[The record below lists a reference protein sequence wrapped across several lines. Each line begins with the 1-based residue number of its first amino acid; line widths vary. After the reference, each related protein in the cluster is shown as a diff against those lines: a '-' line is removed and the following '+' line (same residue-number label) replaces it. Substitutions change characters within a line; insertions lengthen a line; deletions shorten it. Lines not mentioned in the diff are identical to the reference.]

1 MSRSLISVII
11 PVWNG
16 ERFLAEAIES
26 VLNQTHPPHEVIV
39 VDDGSTDGSAK
50 VAKSFGALV
59 RYYSQVKKG
68 AATARNHGVELSG
81 GNFIAFLDADDMWVK
96 NKLARQMKSFE
107 DIPSLDMVLGQ
118 VRQFHSCAPG
128 MVVNEEPEIIAG
140 YVPGT
145 MLIKKASFLR
155 AGKFFSQWRV
165 GEFIDWYLRAEEI
178 GLKSFL
184 VPSVVLMRRLHD
196 ANMGIRERASRSDY
210 VKIVKASL
218 DRRRK
223 GAAEK
228 EK

>member
-1 MSRSLISVII
+1 MSEPLVSVVI

-16 ERFLAEAIES
+16 KRFLAEAVES
-26 VLNQTHPPHEVIV
+26 VLSQTYPPHEVIV
-39 VDDGSTDGSAK
+39 VDDGSTDGSAE

-59 RYYSQVKKG
+59 RYYFQTRSGAG
-68 AATARNHGVELSG
+68 AARNQGVELAG
-81 GNFIAFLDADDMWVK
+81 GDFFAFLDADDIWVK
-96 NKLARQMKSFE
+96 DKLACQMKSFG
-107 DIPSLDMVLGQ
+107 DNPAMDMVFGN
-118 VRQFHSCAPG
+118 VRQFYSRASG
-128 MVVNEEPEIIAG
+128 AVFNEEPEIIPG

-145 MLIKKASFLR
+145 MLIKRASFLQ
-155 AGKFFSQWRV
+155 AGRFSTQWRV

-184 VPSVVLMRRLHD
+184 VPSVVLMRRIHD
-196 ANMGIRERASRSDY
+196 GNMGIRERASRSDY

-228 EK
+228 EQ

>member
-1 MSRSLISVII
+1 MGEPLVSVII

-26 VLNQTHPPHEVIV
+26 VLKQTYAPYEVII
-39 VDDGSTDGSAK
+39 VDDGSTDGSAE

-59 RYYSQVKKG
+59 RYHIQGKKG
-68 AATARNHGVELSG
+68 AATARNHGVELSR
-81 GNFIAFLDADDMWVK
+81 GNFIAFLDADDIWVK
-96 NKLARQMKSFE
+96 DKLARQMKIFLDHPE
-107 DIPSLDMVLGQ
+107 LDMVLGQ
-118 VRQFHSCAPG
+118 VRQFYSSASG
-128 MVVNEEPEIIAG
+128 VIFNEESEIIPG

-145 MLIKKASFLR
+145 MLIKRASFFR
-155 AGKFFSQWRV
+155 AGRFSTQWRV

-184 VPSVVLMRRLHD
+184 LPHVVLMRRIHD
-196 ANMGIRERASRSDY
+196 ANMGIRERTSRIDY

-228 EK
+228 K